1 MDIRSGQAGHQT
13 AKAII
18 ETINLMYQN
27 KTALSYLKE
36 LILTLQ
42 VEKER
47 REKMATVLKRM
58 NSSKEL
64 KIIY

>member
-1 MDIRSGQAGHQT
+1 MAMKITGRAGIAGHEM

-27 KTALSYLKE
+27 NTALSFLNE

-42 VEKER
+42 VEKEVR
-47 REKMATVLKRM
+47 EEVKKKSKKEKM
-58 NSSKEL
+58 
-64 KIIY
+64 